1 MAEATSPAPGGVAVG
16 SPAGSVSS
24 LGAAE
29 VQAQLKYLVVSK
41 GAPSAAII
49 EWIERN
55 LGEAY
60 ARQPQFIRA
69 LITVIAEN
77 AITTLV
83 DGNAELNDELVK
95 GYMDL
100 LQKYLD
106 HREELELQALYALQA
121 LVNRLQHPKGILVHL
136 FNAFYDCDLIS
147 EDAFQ
152 QWAESPDPAEQ
163 EGKGVALKST
173 TSFFA
178 WLGEM
183 EGDSGEDN

>member
-1 MAEATSPAPGGVAVG
+1 MQYKVCLPPA
-16 SPAGSVSS
+16 
-24 LGAAE
+24 
-29 VQAQLKYLVVSK
+29 
-41 GAPSAAII
+41 
-49 EWIERN
+49 
-55 LGEAY
+55 
-60 ARQPQFIRA
+60 
-69 LITVIAEN
+69 
-77 AITTLV
+77 
-83 DGNAELNDELVK
+83 
-95 GYMDL
+95 
-100 LQKYLD
+100 
-106 HREELELQALYALQA
+106 
-121 LVNRLQHPKGILVHL
+121 GILVHL